1 MATKTELHR
10 KVIGVPLEK
19 SYQRTED
26 GFLLVRG
33 KFTSD
38 ARDEVGDII
47 TRFATER
54 AMPKYRRWGNIRRMH
69 APDPVGKVTRI
80 GVEDG
85 LDWNEVEI
93 KVIDPK
99 AIFEVENGLL
109 QALSVGALVNMN
121 SVELLADGGWIIND
135 YSLAEISLVDH
146 PANYDASLA
155 LNLSLD
161 SATRTLARQ
170 QGLTTTLRSMGIA
183 IEGEKS
189 MEPTETPVEKDLE
202 QPVGETLAETSR
214 GIEGEPTPEI
224 TPVGETPVVDA
235 EPEQPVAEEAV
246 PAEEVVPAEEE
257 APAEEQSPTEEPA
270 PVAEDKSMEPALTIF
285 ATAMSTM
292 AKSMEAIM
300 HSVTAVMEQQKAIL
314 AKGQVAPDQPGGEAS
329 ETAEALHSKIASL
342 EARVIE
348 LSTPVNRE
356 GALPTEELP
365 ELEEG
370 VPEHAPALKAVGLR
384 DAVKRFTE
392 SKIK

>member
-1 MATKTELHR
+1 MVTKTELHR

-121 SVELLADGGWIIND
+121 SVELLADGGWVIND

-183 IEGEKS
+183 IEGDKS
-189 MEPTETPVEKDLE
+189 MEPTETPMEKDLE
-202 QPVGETLAETSR
+202 QPVGETPAET
-214 GIEGEPTPEI
+214 PTSEE
-224 TPVGETPVVDA
+224 THVDETPVEDLDRPPVA
-235 EPEQPVAEEAV
+235 EPEQPVEEAV

-257 APAEEQSPTEEPA
+257 TPVEEQSPTEEPA
-270 PVAEDKSMEPALTIF
+270 PVAEDKSMEPALTTV

-314 AKGQVAPDQPGGEAS
+314 AKGQVAPDQPGGEAP

-384 DAVKRFTE
+384 DAVKRFAE